1 MDGFV
6 DELLLLLLLLFGL
19 EEKSEIVCDALNWPF
34 CKLYK
39 IDGIEELFCNGF
51 SCVVDTNLTA
61 KFFRNHV
68 VCCSDDATILLHI
81 SNSLCV
87 DSFDLKFYVIM
98 KMKKNYIYN
107 YLNIFGIF
115 FV

>member
-19 EEKSEIVCDALNWPF
+19 EEKFDIVCDALNWPF

-39 IDGIEELFCNGF
+39 LDGIDELFCNGF

-81 SNSLCV
+81 SNSLWV
-87 DSFDLKFYVIM
+87 DSFDLKFESLCYNEN
-98 KMKKNYIYN
+98 KKNYITT
-107 YLNIFGIF
+107 
-115 FV
+115 